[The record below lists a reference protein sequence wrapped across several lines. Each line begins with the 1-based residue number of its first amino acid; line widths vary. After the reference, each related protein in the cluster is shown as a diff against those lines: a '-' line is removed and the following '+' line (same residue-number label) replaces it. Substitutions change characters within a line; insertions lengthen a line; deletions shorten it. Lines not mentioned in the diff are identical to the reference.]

1 MLLNQ
6 YVQGIVD
13 ELTEGRHSLLS
24 ETARQLQLQICSP
37 LSKPDLDFPLA
48 AQTATSLNLAPR
60 ATIALQLL
68 LQIRSQKIDMG
79 ALINKPEELFLS
91 EEEWAGKGLRAKRK
105 VTTYETRARKRPKH
119 EESSREMKFTENSIM
134 HINGG
139 KTTSQSSL
147 DSVKNAS
154 HPEMEGPEEL
164 AEVLDYVADLITEL
178 NRRMKGTGDKFP
190 LLMGFSATS
199 GGTSDKSLTT
209 GEDAAMRNLRLNL
222 LALAKRAPLDTITH
236 LPLELI
242 PEHIRPCIPTLDASD
257 PPSVAVTPARVPIAW
272 MVSTS

>member
-1 MLLNQ
+1 
-6 YVQGIVD
+6 
-13 ELTEGRHSLLS
+13 
-24 ETARQLQLQICSP
+24 
-37 LSKPDLDFPLA
+37 LDFPLA

-105 VTTYETRARKRPKH
+105 VTTHETRARKH
-119 EESSREMKFTENSIM
+119 EESSREMKFTENSIV

-154 HPEMEGPEEL
+154 HPLDEMEGPEEL

-178 NRRMKGTGDKFP
+178 NRRMKDTGDKSP
-190 LLMGFSATS
+190 LLMGLSATS
-199 GGTSDKSLTT
+199 GGTSDKNLTT
-209 GEDAAMRNLRLNL
+209 GEDAAMRNIRLNL
-222 LALAKRAPLDTITH
+222 LALAKRAPLDTIAH

-242 PEHIRPCIPTLDASD
+242 PEHIRPCIPTLDASNASG
-257 PPSVAVTPARVPIAW
+257 PPPVAVTPARVPTAW
-272 MVSTS
+272 MASIS